1 MKYMLQCNQDEQWS
15 EALGIWA
22 DRKVV
27 TYLKKHHPKFDTIL
41 KRQNELAKNYS
52 IITPFLNDETPVSLT
67 ANEHKAVLEYF
78 KLRGEMEYLIR
89 EYHFYLG
96 QTTGF
101 SGLQPLLR
109 DNRDAKEIGERK
121 NELLDI
127 LTEGRMESIENR
139 LLSENQEY
147 RQMDDESI
155 KKEERIKSLHLPD
168 EVENAVDEYVSAVN
182 SQWLLYSQLLY
193 RYGLEDALALF
204 QE

>member
-1 MKYMLQCNQDEQWS
+1 MLQCNQDEQWS

-27 TYLKKHHPKFDTIL
+27 IYLKKHHPKFDTIL

-67 ANEHKAVLEYF
+67 ADEHKAVLEYF
-78 KLRGEMEYLIR
+78 KLHGKMEYLIR

>member
-1 MKYMLQCNQDEQWS
+1 MLQCNQDEQWS

-109 DNRDAKEIGERK
+109 DNRDAKKIGERK

>member
-1 MKYMLQCNQDEQWS
+1 MLQCNQDEQWS

-52 IITPFLNDETPVSLT
+52 IITPFLNDETTVSLT
-67 ANEHKAVLEYF
+67 ADEHKAVLEYF

-109 DNRDAKEIGERK
+109 DNRDAKETGERK

-155 KKEERIKSLHLPD
+155 KKEERIKSLHLPN

>member
-52 IITPFLNDETPVSLT
+52 IITPFLNDETTVSLT
-67 ANEHKAVLEYF
+67 ADEHKAVLEYF

-155 KKEERIKSLHLPD
+155 KKEERIKSLHLPN

>member
-1 MKYMLQCNQDEQWS
+1 MLQCNQDEQWS

-52 IITPFLNDETPVSLT
+52 IITPFLNDETTVSLT
-67 ANEHKAVLEYF
+67 ADEHKAVLEYF

-101 SGLQPLLR
+101 SGLHPLLR

-155 KKEERIKSLHLPD
+155 KKEERIKSLHLPN

-193 RYGLEDALALF
+193 RYGLEDALTLF

>member
-15 EALGIWA
+15 ETLGIWA

-27 TYLKKHHPKFDTIL
+27 TYLKKYHPKFDTFL
-41 KRQNELAKNYS
+41 KKQNELAKNYS
-52 IITPFLNDETPVSLT
+52 IIAPFLNDETPVSLT
-67 ANEHKAVLEYF
+67 ADEHKAVLEYF
-78 KLRGEMEYLIR
+78 KLREEMESLIR

-96 QTTGF
+96 QTIGF
-101 SGLQPLLR
+101 SGVQPLPR
-109 DNRDAKEIGERK
+109 DNRDAKESVERK

-155 KKEERIKSLHLPD
+155 KKEEIIKSLHLPD
-168 EVENAVDEYVSAVN
+168 EIENAVDEYVSAVN
-182 SQWLLYSQLLY
+182 AQWLLYSQLLY

-204 QE
+204 QK

>member
-1 MKYMLQCNQDEQWS
+1 MLQCNQDEQWS

-27 TYLKKHHPKFDTIL
+27 TYLKKYHPKFDTIL

-67 ANEHKAVLEYF
+67 ADEHKAVLEYF

-101 SGLQPLLR
+101 SGLQPLPR

-155 KKEERIKSLHLPD
+155 KKEEVIKSLHLPN

>member
-1 MKYMLQCNQDEQWS
+1 MLKCNQDEQWS

-41 KRQNELAKNYS
+41 KKQNELTKNYS

-67 ANEHKAVLEYF
+67 ADEHKAVLEYF

-101 SGLQPLLR
+101 SGLQLLPR
-109 DNRDAKEIGERK
+109 DNRDAKEIKERK

-155 KKEERIKSLHLPD
+155 KKEEIIKSLHLPD

>member
-1 MKYMLQCNQDEQWS
+1 MLQCNQDEQWS

-67 ANEHKAVLEYF
+67 SNEHKAVLEYF